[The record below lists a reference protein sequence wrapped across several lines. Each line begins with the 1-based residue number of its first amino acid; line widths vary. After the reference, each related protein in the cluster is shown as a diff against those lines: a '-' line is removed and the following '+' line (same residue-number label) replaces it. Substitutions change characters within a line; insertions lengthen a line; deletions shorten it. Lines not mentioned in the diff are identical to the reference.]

1 MRSKL
6 MPGRKFKDHAFA
18 DESIE
23 GVRRGVDGAFIARV
37 AVRKIQKYAN
47 RKLYDTFDA
56 RYISMVELAEVVWR
70 GGDVEVT
77 DDRTGH
83 DVTAEVLA
91 RALYERVKLRYGSGQ
106 KFLVKEDGIA
116 VELLKE
122 KAKVRQLLATL
133 IRQVSLC
140 RRIASYDERKRS

>member
-1 MRSKL
+1 
-6 MPGRKFKDHAFA
+6 MPGRKSKDYAFA
-18 DESIE
+18 DESVEEIRRDNKGE
-23 GVRRGVDGAFIARV
+23 FVVRAT
-37 AVRKIQKYAN
+37 VRKIQKYAN

-56 RYISMVELAEVVWR
+56 KYISMVELAEVVWR

-77 DDRTGH
+77 DDRTGR

-133 IRQVSLC
+133 IRQISLC
-140 RRIASYDERKRS
+140 RRIVDYDERKRP